1 MPSKVFSEMA
11 GSILMAYMLPLCHFI
26 GDFEVFPANPPRFV
40 PEIYPL
46 LGFNSPLEFLPKPAI
61 PIPTYYVHTIC
72 SLENPLLEFSS
83 LQHLG
88 KGKFHGISLAKGLFR
103 TPAGFDYPLGVHHF
117 PIPQA
122 LFHA

>member
-1 MPSKVFSEMA
+1 
-11 GSILMAYMLPLCHFI
+11 MAYMLPLCHFI
-26 GDFEVFPANPPRFV
+26 YDFEVFPANPPRFV
-40 PEIYPL
+40 PEIYPF

-61 PIPTYYVHTIC
+61 SIPTYYVHKIC
-72 SLENPLLEFSS
+72 SLENPLLGFSS

-88 KGKFHGISLAKGLFR
+88 KGKFLRISLAKSLLK
-103 TPAGFDYPLGVHHF
+103 TLAGFGYPLSVPHF